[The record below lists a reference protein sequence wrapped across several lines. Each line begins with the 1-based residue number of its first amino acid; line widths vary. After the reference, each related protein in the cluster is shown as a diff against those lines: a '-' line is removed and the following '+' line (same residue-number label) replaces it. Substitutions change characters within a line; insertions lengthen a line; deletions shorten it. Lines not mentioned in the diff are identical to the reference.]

1 MTYNGNN
8 SNDIDFSLRKDTREV
23 GLVTRMYRN
32 QNCIFIEVSLP
43 ISPESNDRIKRS
55 FFLTVT
61 PGKLHEAP
69 KQLRKKAKEELAVY
83 NASEEDI
90 LIIAS
95 HVSAEIPNNI
105 DKLRDLEGKENKN
118 RNDNKKKVHSG
129 KDNWGRDEKP
139 DFSRLNHNQILEM
152 RGTKYISYAN
162 KVTKTRIPV
171 NDPLLTKIG
180 NLQNLG
186 EDERW
191 QLYEAFEQLQFSQQN
206 KILYE
211 AVIFK
216 SSNIDVNDD
225 KLTEEI
231 ADKQPPQA
239 GAADDSNTPGVM
251 FLEDAKRYVTK
262 FVYYDPDSDSFKAED
277 FVIKDDKPIFPVPT
291 SGASSIPYEFF
302 NIEHLNM
309 FYKHKVRDYQT
320 TITSLFE
327 ESLGIFKHFN
337 KQPKAVTI
345 AWSAAMV
352 VSHLAD
358 LFPVIPYF
366 GGIGIP
372 GSGKSSM
379 AETALFCS
387 YRGMKL
393 TNPNAAQATRVFGNT
408 EPGQY
413 TLVVDEAD
421 KIDKDSDFMPML
433 KDGYMWTA
441 RVQKVNPV
449 SMLLEYFYPFGMKF
463 WFAEERPE
471 EWKSAGFYERTFIH
485 DTKKPTLQSSDPNVK
500 DLGCQLSLSK
510 DESVQEITDLEFS

>member
-1 MTYNGNN
+1 MTHTTNN
-8 SNDIDFSLRKDTREV
+8 SDDTDFTLRQETREA
-23 GLVTRMYRN
+23 GLVTRMYRH
-32 QNCIFIEVSLP
+32 QNSIFVEVSLP
-43 ISPESNDRIKRS
+43 VSPESNDRIIRS

-105 DKLRDLEGKENKN
+105 DKLRDLEAKENKN
-118 RNDNKKKVHSG
+118 KDNNKKKVHSG

-139 DFSRLNHNQILEM
+139 DFNRLNHNQILEM
-152 RGTKYISYAN
+152 RGTKYVSYAN
-162 KVTKTRIPV
+162 KVTKTRIPAD
-171 NDPLLTKIG
+171 DPILT
-180 NLQNLG
+180 NLSNLKNLS

-191 QLYEAFEQLQFSQQN
+191 QLYEAFEQLQFKQQN

-216 SSNIDVNDD
+216 SSNADVNDD

-231 ADKQPPQA
+231 ADKQTPQ
-239 GAADDSNTPGVM
+239 GRAADDSKTPEGT
-251 FLEDAKRYVTK
+251 FLEDANRYVTK
-262 FVYYDPDSDSFKAED
+262 FVYYHPDSDSFKAED
-277 FVIKDDKPIFPVPT
+277 FVIKDDKPVFPVPT
-291 SGASSIPYEFF
+291 SGASCIPYEFI

-309 FYKHKVRDYQT
+309 FYKRKVRDNQT
-320 TITSLFE
+320 TLTILFE

-358 LFPVIPYF
+358 QFSVIPYF

-379 AETALFCS
+379 AETALYCS

-393 TNPNAAQATRVFGNT
+393 TNPNASTSNSR
-408 EPGQY
+408 
-413 TLVVDEAD
+413 L
-421 KIDKDSDFMPML
+421 
-433 KDGYMWTA
+433 
-441 RVQKVNPV
+441 
-449 SMLLEYFYPFGMKF
+449 
-463 WFAEERPE
+463 
-471 EWKSAGFYERTFIH
+471 WKYRTWSIH
-485 DTKKPTLQSSDPNVK
+485 SCCRRS
-500 DLGCQLSLSK
+500 
-510 DESVQEITDLEFS
+510 